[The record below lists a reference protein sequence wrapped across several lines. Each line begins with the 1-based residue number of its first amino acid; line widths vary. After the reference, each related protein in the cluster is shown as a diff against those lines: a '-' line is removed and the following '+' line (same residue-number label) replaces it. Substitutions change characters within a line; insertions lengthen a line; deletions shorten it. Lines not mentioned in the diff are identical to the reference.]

1 MVRAA
6 FRASSSS
13 FTGQEFFR
21 RIGDKGTHPILDLR
35 IAITATIFLAALLL
49 LLLLLLLFGSRDELG
64 ETVYLELDWEAG
76 LKVDHHAV
84 AEDLRGDAEALGG
97 KGGDGGAE
105 AGGESA
111 MEVLLL
117 RDTSVSCGTQQ
128 RWAGLSSG
136 TGGTGINTA
145 EHVHKKFM

>member
-1 MVRAA
+1 MIRAA

-13 FTGQEFFR
+13 FTGQEFLR
-21 RIGDKGTHPILDLR
+21 RIGDKGTHPVLDLR
-35 IAITATIFLAALLL
+35 IAITATVFLAALL

-64 ETVYLELDWEAG
+64 EAVYLELDWEAG

-105 AGGESA
+105 AGGKSA

-117 RDTSVSCGTQQ
+117 GDPSVCCGAQQ

-145 EHVHKKFM
+145 EHVHKKFV